1 MNGQKL
7 EGAYWRCGMY
17 DTYHKDMITLEQQV
31 QPMRSASLRL
41 ISKEYL

>member
-7 EGAYWRCGMY
+7 EGAYCRCGMY
-17 DTYHKDMITLEQQV
+17 DTYHKDMIALDQQV
-31 QPMRSASLRL
+31 QSMRSAALRL